1 MSMMNAVIPP
11 NPLQEI
17 ILDDVTKPEAGQIMA
32 DSSPRQYRSD
42 CQAGQFK
49 IGSSIMK
56 GQKLDMELISAQL
69 SEESS
74 YFGYPPMRWLA
85 LLFVD
90 IEGVLSTVL
99 FKSESLDNFAECVRT
114 FRLKGESLLG
124 KTVRATMCKRAS
136 RANGNAYF
144 AVEFEVIAKKGKF
157 ATAISEFKQLHYRPE
172 MIRLLE
178 SKPANQPAL
187 ENK

>member
-1 MSMMNAVIPP
+1 MSMMNAVNTP

-17 ILDDVTKPEAGQIMA
+17 ILDDITKPEAGQIMA

-49 IGSSIMK
+49 VGSSIMK
-56 GQKLDMELISAQL
+56 GSKLDMELISAQL
-69 SEESS
+69 SEENS
-74 YFGYPPMRWLA
+74 YFGYPAMRWLA

-90 IEGVLSTVL
+90 PEGVVSTIL
-99 FKSESLDNFAECVRT
+99 FKTESLDNFVELQRT
-114 FRLKGESLLG
+114 LRLKGESVLG

-136 RANGNAYF
+136 RATGNAYF
-144 AVEFEVIAKKGKF
+144 AVEFEIVGKKGKF
-157 ATAISEFKQLHYRPE
+157 VTAIQEFRQLHYRPE

-178 SKPANQPAL
+178 SKPANSPVL
-187 ENK
+187 ENQ